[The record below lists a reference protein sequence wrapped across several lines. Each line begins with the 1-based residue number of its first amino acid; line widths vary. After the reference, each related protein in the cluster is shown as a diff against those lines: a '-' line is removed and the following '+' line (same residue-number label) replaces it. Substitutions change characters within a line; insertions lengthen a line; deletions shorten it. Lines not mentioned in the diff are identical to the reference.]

1 MAEYGLPTLY
11 ILFLWW
17 FSTGVIFYLDGLP
30 RHTHRWTMAGA
41 TVIMVLGLG
50 GLAVSGSVTSVG
62 GAYCAFTCA
71 LMVWAWVEVGFLL
84 GYITGP
90 RTEACPPGASG
101 WRRFRLA
108 TETLL
113 YHELALVVAA
123 VAVVWLTWG
132 QPNQVGTWSFMIL
145 WIMRQSAKLN
155 VFLGVRNLSEEFL
168 PPHLQ
173 YLKSFFRRRPMNL
186 LFPVSVTVSSVVAVI
201 LFQGVFDAEASAAER
216 AGMLFLA
223 TLLSLAILEHWFLV
237 IPLPVG
243 ALWTWSLRS
252 RKVEAPMA
260 VLVPIA
266 ETPALVSKPLGHD
279 ASYMLTRPH

>member
-1 MAEYGLPTLY
+1 VAEYGLPTLY

-30 RHTHRWTMAGA
+30 RHTHRWTMLGA
-41 TVIMVLGLG
+41 TVIMVLGLA
-50 GLAVSGSVTSVG
+50 GLAVSASDPSVG

-90 RTEACPPGASG
+90 RTQACPHGATG

-108 TETLL
+108 AETLL

-123 VAVVWLTWG
+123 AAVVALTWG

-173 YLKSFFRRRPMNL
+173 YLKTFFRRRAMNL
-186 LFPVSVTVSSVVAVI
+186 LFPVSVTVSAVVAVV
-201 LFQGVFDAEASAAER
+201 LFQGVFNGEAPAAER
-216 AGMLFLA
+216 AGTLFLA
-223 TLLSLAILEHWFLV
+223 TLLTLAVLEHWFLV

-243 ALWTWSLRS
+243 ALWNWSLRS
-252 RKVEAPMA
+252 RQVDAAASARATQTETT
-260 VLVPIA
+260 VLV
-266 ETPALVSKPLGHD
+266 TKPLGRD
-279 ASYMLTRPH
+279 APYVLTRPH